1 MATKKNV
8 AMNKGVRISFRV
20 SILSPWCIPKVELL
34 DHIIVLFLVFE
45 ETPHC
50 FPQNV
55 TIYIP
60 NSSAKGFPFLH
71 IFASNYLLS
80 FLIID
85 ILTGLRCYLIVV
97 FICMS
102 LMINDVEHFFM
113 CLLVICIS
121 SWKKMSILVFS
132 PFKKLGGFIFWF
144 ELFIC
149 FEYKLFIGHIICKYF
164 LPFNRL
170 SFHFVDGF
178 LCCTKA
184 FKFN

>member
-1 MATKKNV
+1 MRCIYLFKLLFSFSLAIYSEVKLLNHTV
-8 AMNKGVRISFRV
+8 A
-20 SILSPWCIPKVELL
+20 
-34 DHIIVLFLVFE
+34 LFLVLWGNAVLHTLVAALIYNLHSHQQCMRIPLF
-45 ETPHC
+45 PHSC
-50 FPQNV
+50 Q
-55 TIYIP
+55 
-60 NSSAKGFPFLH
+60 H
-71 IFASNYLLS
+71 LLFVD

>member
-85 ILTGLRCYLIVV
+85 ILTGMRWYLIVV
-97 FICMS
+97 
-102 LMINDVEHFFM
+102 L
-113 CLLVICIS
+113 ICIFPMICDTEHIFRNLLAFYIS
-121 SWKKMSILVFS
+121 SFQIY
-132 PFKKLGGFIFWF
+132 
-144 ELFIC
+144 LFR
-149 FEYKLFIGHIICKYF
+149 FFVYF
-164 LPFNRL
+164 
-170 SFHFVDGF
+170 
-178 LCCTKA
+178 
-184 FKFN
+184 